1 MACYSLRM
9 TENRRDAGL
18 VRSIG
23 TKALAASIVNAVV
36 GAAIFALPGALAACM
51 GVYAPLAFLLCGVAV
66 GSVALCYAEGGSRI
80 PTSGGPYG
88 YIDAAFGP
96 LAGYVAGTLLLLS
109 NALSCG
115 GLAAA
120 LADVV
125 VSLLPQGF
133 QALAHAVVIISVIG
147 GFALINVAGAAYG
160 ARLIDWATVVKM
172 IPLLLFVIVGAS
184 AMHRANF
191 APTVAPT
198 TKDLGRALILC
209 LFALTGMEVSLSAS
223 GEVAQPSRTIPRA
236 LGIALVSVTLL
247 YVAIQ
252 ITAQGILGASLALS
266 SVPLAD
272 AMGHISPALRVMMLV
287 GAALSIMGW
296 TSSDLLGSPRILF
309 AFARDGMLPGFLG
322 RVHPRTH
329 TPYVAILCY
338 AGVAMALALTGSF
351 AELAVLATLGSA
363 ALYAAGS
370 VAAWR
375 LARKGVAQAG
385 EPLNFRWLGAAMVV
399 AATSMLVLIALAARS
414 EILGLLGVIV
424 VSSLIYLIQARA
436 KLA

>member
-1 MACYSLRM
+1 M

-23 TKALAASIVNAVV
+23 TKALAASIINAVI

-125 VSLLPQGF
+125 VSLLPHGF

-160 ARLIDWATVVKM
+160 TRLIDWATVVKM
-172 IPLLLFVIVGAS
+172 IPLVLFVIVGAG
-184 AMHRANF
+184 AIHRANF
-191 APTVAPT
+191 APTAAPT
-198 TKDLGRALILC
+198 TQDLGRALILC

-223 GEVAQPSRTIPRA
+223 GEVAQPARTIPRA

-247 YVAIQ
+247 YIAIQ

-266 SVPLAD
+266 TVPLAD
-272 AMGHISPALRVMMLV
+272 AMGHISPGLRVMMLA

-309 AFARDGMLPGFLG
+309 AFARDGMLPAFLG

-329 TPYVAILCY
+329 APYVAILSY
-338 AGVAMALALTGSF
+338 AGVAMALALSGTF

-375 LARKGVAQAG
+375 LARKGLAQAG
-385 EPLNFRWLGAAMVV
+385 EPLNFRWLGTATVV
-399 AATSMLVLIALAARS
+399 ATTSMLILIALAARS
-414 EILGLLGVIV
+414 EILGLFGVIV
-424 VSSLIYLIQARA
+424 VSSLIYWIQTRA
-436 KLA
+436 KRVRT